1 MSAASPA
8 IDAKLAS
15 SPKSKKKLFIII
27 AAVAAL
33 VLLGGGG
40 AAFMMKKKAAEQAEA
55 EADDEGHSSQAAA
68 PKHDPKAVPI
78 FAPLDPF
85 TVNLADRNAE
95 RFAQVGVTLELHDA
109 KVTDQIKNYMP
120 AIRNNILMAIADR
133 TAAELLERDG
143 KAALALRIQ
152 REASR
157 ALGAEVPDDK
167 DAGDDSH
174 DEEDSDGKAKSKAK
188 ATEKKPKK
196 KKKAAEPLPI
206 KAVHFSNFIVQ

>member
-8 IDAKLAS
+8 VDAKLAQ

-33 VLLGGGG
+33 VLAGGGG
-40 AAFMMKKKAAEQAEA
+40 AVFMMKKKAAEQTEG
-55 EADDEGHSSQAAA
+55 EDDDGHSSKVVVA
-68 PKHDPKAVPI
+68 KHDPKAVPV

-95 RFAQVGVTLELHDA
+95 RFAQVGVTLELTDA
-109 KVTDQIKNYMP
+109 KVADQIKNYMP

-143 KAALALRIQ
+143 KAALAERIK

-157 ALGAEVPDDK
+157 ALGADVPEDDE
-167 DAGDDSH
+167 A
-174 DEEDSDGKAKSKAK
+174 DSDEHGDGGSDSKAK
-188 ATEKKPKK
+188 VAQKKPKK
-196 KKKAAEPLPI
+196 KKKASAPLPI

>member
-1 MSAASPA
+1 MSAAASTA
-8 IDAKLAS
+8 VDAKVA
-15 SPKSKKKLFIII
+15 PPAKSKKKLFIII

-40 AAFMMKKKAAEQAEA
+40 AVVMMKKKAAELAEA
-55 EADDEGHSSQAAA
+55 EADEDGHTTQTSAA
-68 PKHDPKAVPI
+68 KHDPKAVPV

-95 RFAQVGVTLELHDA
+95 RFAQIGVTLELNDA
-109 KVTDQIKNYMP
+109 KVADQIKNYMP

-143 KAALALRIQ
+143 KSALAERIK

-157 ALGAEVPDDK
+157 ALGADVPDDK
-167 DAGDDSH
+167 DAASDSQDDDDSH
-174 DEEDSDGKAKSKAK
+174 SKAK
-188 ATEKKPKK
+188 AKSSDKKLKK

>member
-8 IDAKLAS
+8 VDAKSAQ

-33 VLLGGGG
+33 VLVGGGG
-40 AAFMMKKKAAEQAEA
+40 TVFMMKKKAAEQAEA
-55 EADDEGHSSQAAA
+55 ETEADEDGQPGKAHAT
-68 PKHDPKAVPI
+68 KHDPKAVPI

-95 RFAQVGVTLELHDA
+95 RFAQVGVTLELQDA

-133 TAAELLERDG
+133 TANELLERDG

-157 ALGAEVPDDK
+157 ALGANVPDDK
-167 DAGDDSH
+167 DLDDS
-174 DEEDSDGKAKSKAK
+174 EDDDGASDGKTKAK
-188 ATEKKPKK
+188 ASEKKPKK

>member
-1 MSAASPA
+1 MSAAASTA
-8 IDAKLAS
+8 IDAKSAS

-27 AAVAAL
+27 AAFAAL
-33 VLLGGGG
+33 VLVVGGGTV
-40 AAFMMKKKAAEQAEA
+40 FMMKKKAAEQAEA
-55 EADDEGHSSQAAA
+55 EAEDEGSNSSKTAA

-95 RFAQVGVTLELHDA
+95 RFAQVGVTLELTDA
-109 KVTDQIKNYMP
+109 KVSDQIKNYMP

-133 TAAELLERDG
+133 TASELLERDG
-143 KAALALRIQ
+143 KAALAERIK

-157 ALGAEVPDDK
+157 ALGADVPDDK
-167 DAGDDSH
+167 DAGNDSADD
-174 DEEDSDGKAKSKAK
+174 EDSDGKSKSA
-188 ATEKKPKK
+188 AKKPKK
-196 KKKAAEPLPI
+196 KKKAAAPLPI